1 MQRDFSFQRED
12 PMKIHPLGSLS
23 KAWLSS
29 SMLNVAAF
37 SSGAAAKVVASI
49 HRAARRLPKAGFIA

>member
-1 MQRDFSFQRED
+1 
-12 PMKIHPLGSLS
+12 MKIHPLSSPLKGR
-23 KAWLSS
+23 LSS

-37 SSGAAAKVVASI
+37 SSGAAKVVASI